1 MSNDVLGVFQALFT
15 TVWSIFTSVT
25 IPGTRV
31 SLASFL
37 LLLVVAP
44 MSIRFIVRLL
54 GVAADS
60 KGGGKTD

>member
-1 MSNDVLGVFQALFT
+1 MSSDVLGVFQALFV

-25 IPGTRV
+25 IPGTNV
-31 SLASFL
+31 SLGSFL

-54 GVAADS
+54 GVAS
-60 KGGGKTD
+60 ERGGGDK

>member
-1 MSNDVLGVFQALFT
+1 MSNDVLGVFQALFV

-25 IPGTRV
+25 IPGTNV
-31 SLASFL
+31 SVASFL

-54 GVAADS
+54 GVA
-60 KGGGKTD
+60 GGGKND

>member
-1 MSNDVLGVFQALFT
+1 MSSDVLGVFQALFT

-25 IPGTRV
+25 IPGTNV

-54 GVAADS
+54 GVAADG
-60 KGGGKTD
+60 KGGGKND

>member
-1 MSNDVLGVFQALFT
+1 MSSDVLGVFQALFVT
-15 TVWSIFTSVT
+15 IWSIFTSVT

-54 GVAADS
+54 GVAS
-60 KGGGKTD
+60 ERGGGKSD